1 MPKTPED
8 VKKGLACLISE
19 EELDDT
25 CGGCVYLFTHS
36 PCAEHILPDALAL
49 IQQLEARVPRW
60 ISVEERLPDRGVEV
74 LGTNGKAV
82 EMCTYWP
89 GQPTPWESWTAFHF
103 KPTHWMPLPEPPKE
117 DLS

>member
-1 MPKTPED
+1 MADYP
-8 VKKGLACLISE
+8 ISKE
-19 EELDDT
+19 AVVRELLNLRDRL
-25 CGGCVYLFTHS
+25 GGPFAKEVLNM
-36 PCAEHILPDALAL
+36 ALAR
-49 IQQLEARVPRW
+49 LEGFTKMDGDERW
-60 ISVEERLPDRGVEV
+60 IRVEERLPDRGVEV

-117 DLS
+117 AAT